1 MYNFSTG
8 YLRRV
13 GALISVFLIVF
24 VTTGSLFAYAEDAAS
39 GSAGR
44 WGAASDEIDK
54 YLDAAF
60 EYYLE
65 GDNDSA
71 YNCVNDAYFEAWR
84 RIPPNDPRDY
94 LKAFL
99 GSIVRH
105 LAIDRC
111 RFNNR
116 KRRVSIYNELSEE
129 SEECLPAK
137 EGIEEVIDGKI
148 LTDMIEA
155 YLKECETEKRVMF
168 VKRYWLCESI
178 SEISLEHRVSENKV
192 KVTLSRMRG
201 KLREYLIER
210 GYEL

>member
-1 MYNFSTG
+1 MKDSEIVDLYF
-8 YLRRV
+8 LRDEEAIRMTETKY
-13 GALISVFLIVF
+13 GAMLQQIAFRIL
-24 VTTGSLFAYAEDAAS
+24 GCWEDA
-39 GSAGR
+39 
-44 WGAASDEIDK
+44 E
-54 YLDAAF
+54 
-60 EYYLE
+60 E
-65 GDNDSA
+65 
-71 YNCVNDAYFEAWR
+71 CVNDAYFEAWR